1 MSIASNSLILHMRP
15 IRVPANA
22 LRYTHTFGLGGIS
35 LVLFLILVSTGVLMI
50 FVYEPSPE
58 RAYQSIVFMQQEILF
73 GRLIRGMHYW
83 SANLLIAAAMLH
95 MLRVFLTGA
104 FHGPRQSNWIIGL
117 CLLFLILLS
126 GFTGYL
132 LPWDQISYWAITICT
147 EMLGYVPGIGQ
158 TLQRVILGGT
168 EISSATLIN
177 FHALHTIVVPLSL
190 AILMTWHFWRVRLA
204 GGVVIPHNPGD
215 DPKAAMDYVPFAPNL
230 LQREIAV
237 TLILIAF
244 VLVIA
249 IVFGAPLGE
258 LANPGVS
265 PNPAKAPWYFL
276 GFQELLQHFH
286 PLFAVFIIPLTVA
299 VAIFRV
305 AYLRYD
311 ADLSGNWFLT
321 PKGRRMAAVA
331 AAAALLLTPSWILV
345 NEFAVGP
352 DGWLPGAG
360 PIVSNGLL
368 PFSVLAAGVVAF
380 YLLLKK
386 YFSASKNEVVQA
398 MFVLFVVGFAVL
410 TATGVWFRGAGMA
423 LVWPWQM

>member
-15 IRVPANA
+15 VRVAASA

-35 LVLFLILVSTGVLMI
+35 LVLFLMLVSTGVLMI

-95 MLRVFLTGA
+95 LLRVFLTGA

-132 LPWDQISYWAITICT
+132 LPWDQLSYWAITICT
-147 EMLGYVPGIGQ
+147 EMLGYMPGIGQ
-158 TLQRVILGGT
+158 AMQRVILGGT
-168 EISSATLIN
+168 EIGSATLIN
-177 FHALHTIVVPLSL
+177 FHALHTIVVPLLL

-204 GGVVIPHNPGD
+204 GGVVIPRGPGD
-215 DPKAAMDYVPFAPNL
+215 EPRAGMDYVPFAPNL

-237 TLILIAF
+237 TLILVAF
-244 VLVIA
+244 VVVIA

-286 PLFAVFIIPLTVA
+286 PVFAVFIIPLTVA
-299 VAIFRV
+299 VAVFRV

-311 ADLSGNWFLT
+311 ADLSGNWFLS

-331 AAAALLLTPSWILV
+331 AAVALLLMPLWILV
-345 NEFAVGP
+345 NEFVVGP

-360 PIVSNGLL
+360 PIISNGLL

-380 YLLLKK
+380 YMLLRK

-398 MFVLFVVGFAVL
+398 MFVLFAVGFAVL
-410 TATGVWFRGAGMA
+410 TVTGVWFRGAGMA